1 MTNKEAMEIMKGYRE
16 KLTNSCA
23 NNLFD
28 DIEAFNIAIEA
39 LDNIDELCENLAF
52 YINERNRL
60 LEERPTGEWLEW
72 VDERW
77 GGVWHYCS
85 NCHNDALYK
94 KVDGI
99 FKQIL
104 SDFCPYCGVKMKGGE
119 EE

>member
-60 LEERPTGEWLEW
+60 LEKRSTGEW
-72 VDERW
+72 
-77 GGVWHYCS
+77 
-85 NCHNDALYK
+85 
-94 KVDGI
+94 
-99 FKQIL
+99 
-104 SDFCPYCGVKMKGGE
+104 E
-119 EE
+119 EERTCEWENDEEGRNHEQRY